1 MHVNSTR
8 SKEMG
13 RHFLS
18 RTPQLSKI
26 LSMPTASQPEFVKPP
41 DHGLSSWDGLMHFP
55 GSKHKWNI
63 TDITDKNLCK
73 RRYCENPNTLRNG
86 LQPSQF
92 LHASSPWTSSILLP
106 GHTDMTI
113 QSLSNT
119 KEYQMQVKKC
129 QGN

>member
-26 LSMPTASQPEFVKPP
+26 LSMPTASQPEFVKLP

-55 GSKHKWNI
+55 GIRYKWNI
-63 TDITDKNLCK
+63 TDITDKHLCK
-73 RRYCENPNTLRNG
+73 KRYCENPNMLRNG

-92 LHASSPWTSSILLP
+92 LHVSSPWTSSILLP
-106 GHTDMTI
+106 SHADMTI
-113 QSLSNT
+113 QGITNT

-129 QGN
+129 KGN